1 MIINDFRV
9 PYGLTVVGSATV
21 GNNVTSNTANITT
34 LTANTLTAN
43 TAAFYSAYNTTT
55 LTLTANNAGF
65 GFVPY
70 SAAGSFNAIVQ
81 AGDALV
87 YSSNGVAD
95 VQSLSIGPWSVRA
108 GGLGIRIAT
117 NTQDISAAGNTF
129 SLTTNTKLNVS
140 GSVGSTGQILYS
152 NGVSA
157 SPYWAAIPPAV
168 TSIVAGSGLSGGTI
182 ASSGTIAAVPGNGI
196 SVTSSI
202 NVVAGNTQLVSNTS
216 GLYVN
221 SAAISLSALN
231 GYNANQLIDHTAV
244 SVIAGTGLSGGGTI
258 NGNVTLAVNTAYIA
272 TLSSNY
278 ATSAGSAAAVAWTAV
293 TGRPTNVSSFTN
305 DAGYITSSGSTLTSN
320 NASYLGGNA
329 PSYYTNIP
337 SLLGY
342 TPVQQ
347 SGGTG
352 QGTNKVYIGWLTGSV
367 LGLQVDATNFGSSWP
382 ISVTGN
388 AATASAV
395 AWTGVSGRPTNVSS
409 FTNDA
414 GYITAAGSASYAT
427 SAGSAAAVAWTA
439 VTGRPTNVSSFTNDS
454 GYITSAGSAS
464 YATSA
469 GTASA
474 LATSSN
480 YQMNSLGVGTGPSG
494 TAGTILAT
502 NNITAYYSDMRLKDI
517 SGTIDNPLDKV
528 LKLTGVYFTS
538 NKLAESYGFVN
549 KDQQVGVIAQEVKAV
564 MPEVIDAAPFD
575 TAYDMFGK
583 AYSKSGENYM
593 TVHYDRLVPLLIEA
607 IKELKLEIDELKSK

>member
-70 SAAGSFNAIVQ
+70 SAEGSFNAIVQ

-221 SAAISLSALN
+221 SAAISLSALS

-395 AWTGVSGRPTNVSS
+395 AWTAVSGRPTNVSA

>member
-305 DAGYITSSGSTLTSN
+305 DAGYIT
-320 NASYLGGNA
+320 
-329 PSYYTNIP
+329 
-337 SLLGY
+337 
-342 TPVQQ
+342 
-347 SGGTG
+347 
-352 QGTNKVYIGWLTGSV
+352 
-367 LGLQVDATNFGSSWP
+367 
-382 ISVTGN
+382 
-388 AATASAV
+388 
-395 AWTGVSGRPTNVSS
+395 
-409 FTNDA
+409 
-414 GYITAAGSASYAT
+414 AAGSASYAT

>member
-95 VQSLSIGPWSVRA
+95 VQSLSIGPWSGRA

-129 SLTTNTKLNVS
+129 SLTANTKLNVS